1 MLVSCPEKKKKERQ
15 KQRANWTELPRETAF
30 YVTDCVLYCRLTTFF
45 RFASYCL
52 PTLLCK
58 LTRQLTNSTSSFSAP
73 LPFNLRRDCFLS
85 VTKIQIYVTNLC
97 FLVDMSAFS
106 KRRYPLSGPAFH
118 DRYKDVSAKNA
129 MAFETLTRY
138 ATIMAPKRWIDTLS
152 AQQHELFHYI
162 TAKQQMTARLAEQ
175 VEGDL
180 EQVPCM
186 AVSITG
192 EEQDRFL
199 VLATF
204 SGRVLCLSLR
214 MLADRLGGLDE
225 DAYAFVVPAKVNE
238 WLRRA
243 NVVKL
248 GTRPPNWM
256 RSNPYGFV
264 VNCYVE
270 TVSVFLH
277 YQDVGIISPRPKA
290 LEPTEEWQCL
300 YAVDY
305 HHRPA
310 SRDDMR
316 ELLGPLQYKGGRR
329 PYARQQRWAPQS
341 TVKLTPATVFY
352 LYYEAASLQL
362 FINRLL
368 RHALVYGGVPSA
380 RRFTT
385 IGSLYE
391 SFLDRCLRI
400 TAQYYVGEQE
410 ERRDDGGDDGGDDDD
425 DGGRPPAL
433 RPSPDANN
441 NAHQTKTEPTLDT
454 DPLAALQRDR
464 ELHESPKP
472 STSGRSRCAP
482 PSPPREPDVA
492 AAPAP
497 AEGDADSEDV
507 QFFLVNDDLI
517 WGEGS
522 EDSSA
527 RRPRS
532 IRSATATAY
541 AASNPE
547 KRITFS
553 NDDCDSDS
561 TADFFSARSVF
572 VRSPQG
578 KRKRVEAPDATHNIA
593 PHTAKPGS
601 RPGPPLADPSVPSPH
616 APKPVAPSTAQD
628 ASSPSL
634 APHMPPTSTAKDAS
648 SSSTARDASSTP
660 SVTTPPPST
669 ARDASPSTATS
680 ARSST
685 ARDAS
690 RHTLRHTR
698 TSPKISWATKIEVPA
713 TEAPMST
720 FRRNPCAPPPAK
732 RARDSVVTFDR
743 QDLRA
748 RINLMRQLEELKA
761 EPQDSEA
768 TIARPFD
775 INTHLVKTREAK
787 SMAQRKYV
795 ALNLKGAFPG
805 AFRQSDTAFSRHH
818 RLVDELTE
826 EELLENQFAA
836 KPRFHLLCTFCAGT
850 HCSPTRSD
858 TGTINCRRLE
868 YHREKT
874 PSRQICSYLR
884 CHSKNTHMVDT
895 CPALHGK
902 CPICSCRGHSVED
915 GCNVEDEEIM
925 EALFADFEM
934 SGDDGIYTVRRWD
947 EDPEGSAAWGFFP
960 MDHSSATKLSYRHLR
975 RLPVL
980 EALALVNGVASL
992 KKSDKKP

>member
-1 MLVSCPEKKKKERQ
+1 ML
-15 KQRANWTELPRETAF
+15 T
-30 YVTDCVLYCRLTTFF
+30 LT
-45 RFASYCL
+45 
-52 PTLLCK
+52 CK
-58 LTRQLTNSTSSFSAP
+58 LMRQLPFVTSSLSAP
-73 LPFNLRRDCFLS
+73 FSSDLRRDLILS
-85 VTKIQIYVTNLC
+85 ATKIQVYVINLC

-106 KRRYPLSGPAFH
+106 KRRYPLAGPAFH
-118 DRYKDVSAKNA
+118 DRYKDVSARNA

-138 ATIMAPKRWIDTLS
+138 ATIMSPKRWTDTLS
-152 AQQHELFHYI
+152 AQQNDLFHYI

-180 EQVPCM
+180 EQVSCL
-186 AVSITG
+186 AISITG
-192 EEQDRFL
+192 EEHDRFL

-204 SGRVLCLSLR
+204 SGRVVCLSLR

-277 YQDVGIISPRPKA
+277 YQDVGIISPKPKA

-300 YAVDY
+300 YATDY

-316 ELLGPLQYKGGRR
+316 ELLGPLQYKGGRN
-329 PYARQQRWAPQS
+329 ARQQRWTPQS
-341 TVKLTPATVFY
+341 TVKLTPATVFF

-362 FINRLL
+362 FVNRLL
-368 RHALVYGGVPSA
+368 RHALVYGGVPST

-385 IGSLYE
+385 VGSLYG

-400 TAQYYVGEQE
+400 TALYYVDEQE
-410 ERRDDGGDDGGDDDD
+410 EPDNGAGGGGGGGDGGDDDD
-425 DGGRPPAL
+425 TGGQPPAL

-441 NAHQTKTEPTLDT
+441 NACQTKTEPVLDT
-454 DPLAALQRDR
+454 DPRAALQRDR
-464 ELHESPKP
+464 ELHEAPKP
-472 STSGRSRCAP
+472 STSGRSGCAP

-492 AAPAP
+492 ATPAP
-497 AEGDADSEDV
+497 AEDDAESEDV
-507 QFFLVNDDLI
+507 QFFLVNDDLM

-541 AASNPE
+541 SASNPE
-547 KRITFS
+547 KRLTFS

-572 VRSPQG
+572 VRSPQK
-578 KRKRVEAPDATHNIA
+578 KRKRVEAPSAAHSIV
-593 PHTAKPGS
+593 PHKAKPGS

-616 APKPVAPSTAQD
+616 APKPTTPSTARD
-628 ASSPSL
+628 ASSSA
-634 APHMPPTSTAKDAS
+634 APHAPL
-648 SSSTARDASSTP
+648 SSTARDASSFAALPAPLSTTAKDAS
-660 SVTTPPPST
+660 SVAPPTPP
-669 ARDASPSTATS
+669 
-680 ARSST
+680 SST

-690 RHTLRHTR
+690 RGTLRHTT

-713 TEAPMST
+713 TEAPLST
-720 FRRNPCAPPPAK
+720 FRRNPCTPPPAK
-732 RARDSVVTFDR
+732 RARDTVVTFNR

-761 EPQDSEA
+761 EPQYSEA
-768 TIARPFD
+768 SVARPFD
-775 INTHLVKTREAK
+775 INTHLIKTREAK
-787 SMAQRKYV
+787 HAAQRKYV

-805 AFRQSDTAFSRHH
+805 AYRQSDTKFSRHH

-826 EELLENQFAA
+826 EELLENKFAA

-874 PSRQICSYLR
+874 PSRQICPYLR
-884 CHSKNTHMVDT
+884 CHSKNSHMTDT

-902 CPICSCRGHSVED
+902 CPIFSCRGHSVED
-915 GCNVEDEEIM
+915 GCNVEDEEVM

-934 SGDDGIYTVRRWD
+934 SADEGIYTVRRWD

-960 MDHSSATKLSYRHLR
+960 LNHSSAEKMSYHHLR

-980 EALALVNGVASL
+980 EALSLVNGLATL
-992 KKSDKKP
+992 DTTDKGL